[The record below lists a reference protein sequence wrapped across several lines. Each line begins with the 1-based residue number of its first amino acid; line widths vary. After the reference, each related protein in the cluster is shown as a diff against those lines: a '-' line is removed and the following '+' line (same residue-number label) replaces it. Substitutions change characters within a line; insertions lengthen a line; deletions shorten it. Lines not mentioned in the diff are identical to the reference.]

1 MLYEDFCIYVFFV
14 LGMLN
19 GLIILLGMGL
29 LVFCVF
35 CFVKVLLICIYFDCW
50 FMYDE
55 LCIYNVM
62 FIFEVC

>member
-35 CFVKVLLICIYFDCW
+35 CFVKVFLICIYFDCW

-55 LCIYNVM
+55 SCIYNVM

>member
-1 MLYEDFCIYVFFV
+1 MLYEDYCIYVFFV

-19 GLIILLGMGL
+19 GLMILLGMGL

-35 CFVKVLLICIYFDCW
+35 CFVKVFLICIYFDCW